1 MRWFQDLTGLPT
13 HDRALVQA
21 TVKLEGPQLR
31 CLANGRLLSPGQL
44 LMPTLNALRQAPPAT
59 PASQIA
65 LSEVVADVQSLH
77 LDPANAGAVF
87 QVASQFNLL
96 EMVNPTVSP
105 EDGIARYAFDQT
117 QGPARAMACGTG
129 TLWRN
134 DFVCLNGGIGQTKD
148 RQIDCLADLGAALGN
163 THAQLWSMTNG
174 YVLPKPGALGRIAG
188 KLTAM
193 SELQLDALRGLLRI
207 GIQFDTEVTLNI
219 AQHRVTQIYCSAL
232 PIAYGN
238 DRTQDWEPFAKL
250 VLEAAYEATFRAA
263 LRYGKPGQPL
273 FLTLLGGGAF
283 GNPKN
288 WIVAAIRRATV
299 LFKSSGLDVRLVS
312 FGAPTGSLRGL

>member
-1 MRWFQDLTGLPT
+1 M
-13 HDRALVQA
+13 
-21 TVKLEGPQLR
+21 VKPEGPQLR

-44 LMPTLNALRQAPPAT
+44 LMPTLNTLRQVPPVSL
-59 PASQIA
+59 ASPIA

-96 EMVNPTVSP
+96 EMVSPSVGP
-105 EDGIARYAFDQT
+105 EDGIAGYAFDKT
-117 QGPARAMACGTG
+117 QGPACAIACGAG

-134 DFVCLNGGIGQTKD
+134 DFVNLNGGVGQTRD
-148 RQIDCLADLGAALGN
+148 HQIDCLADLGAALGN
-163 THAQLWSMTNG
+163 TNAQLWSMTNG
-174 YVLPKPGALGRIAG
+174 YALPKPGALARIAY
-188 KLTAM
+188 KLTTM
-193 SELQLDALRGLLRI
+193 TEPQLDALRGLLRI
-207 GIQFDTEVTLNI
+207 GIQVDTEVTLNT
-219 AQHRVTQIYCSAL
+219 AQHCVTQIYCSAL

-238 DRTQDWEPFAKL
+238 DRQQDWEPFAKL

-263 LRYGKPGQPL
+263 LRYGKHGQPL

-283 GNPKN
+283 GNPSD

-312 FGAPTGSLRGL
+312 FSAPTGSLRGL